1 VSPVAGGLG
10 HETFD
15 VLGKY
20 LAFGDLFESRPLRA
34 VLWVAQENIGPRVL
48 LRGPRKPYNSLV
60 DDMTLPPDLA
70 RFAEEAVA
78 AGRFP
83 DVAAVV
89 AAGVG
94 LLQRREQA
102 RAELLASVLA
112 SKDEAE
118 RDGCLAGDEVAERVR
133 ATIARKT
140 NATA

>member
-1 VSPVAGGLG
+1 VV
-10 HETFD
+10 
-15 VLGKY
+15 
-20 LAFGDLFESRPLRA
+20 
-34 VLWVAQENIGPRVL
+34 QENIGAGML
-48 LRGPRKPYNSLV
+48 LRGCAKPYNNFV

-112 SKDEAE
+112 AKDETE
-118 RDGCLAGDEVAERVR
+118 RDGCLAGEEVAKRVR